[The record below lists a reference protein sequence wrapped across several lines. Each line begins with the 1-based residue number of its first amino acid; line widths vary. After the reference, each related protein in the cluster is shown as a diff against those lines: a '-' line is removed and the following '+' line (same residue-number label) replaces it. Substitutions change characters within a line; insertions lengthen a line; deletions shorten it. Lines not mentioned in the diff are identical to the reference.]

1 MENQSRQNRSLGKK
15 CNHSKSY
22 NSFYSYG
29 DNKTKLILI
38 RQANQIKETRQVK
51 QIDAFGAYLER
62 VKEFCSNVIAKQD
75 LSLKLSI
82 KEAMEIVLV
91 ADRLQVSRIDA
102 LKSWKVC
109 KKGVVINPNYLRL
122 LFLRLDL
129 LSGGTFYITKEDGS
143 CTVRIT
149 ANYYTKTTGE
159 ASPSQYVNNSIWN
172 SNMKKAISELAL
184 MDALRK
190 AFPDSLIGVICPAE
204 VPPSAFS
211 EVKSL
216 LASFYQKLE
225 AFCSYLFIR
234 LIAAINTISSII
246 ARKTTSKIEN
256 KVQANSARN
265 DENDLFL
272 DFDDLQVK
280 SNYETKH
287 LN

>member
-1 MENQSRQNRSLGKK
+1 MENQPRQNRSLGKK
-15 CNHSKSY
+15 RNHSKSY

-51 QIDAFGAYLER
+51 QIDAFSAYLER
-62 VKEFCSNVIAKQD
+62 VKEFCSDILTKQD
-75 LSLKLSI
+75 LSLKLTT

-102 LKSWKVC
+102 LKSWKVS
-109 KKGVVINPNYLRL
+109 KKGVVISPN
-122 LFLRLDL
+122 FLRSLFVSLDL
-129 LSGGTFYITKEDGS
+129 LSGGTFYITKKDGS

-149 ANYYTKTTGE
+149 AYRYTEVIGE
-159 ASPSQYVNNSIWN
+159 ASPNQYLGNGTCKSDMRKI
-172 SNMKKAISELAL
+172 MSELAL